1 MWWSQKEK
9 KKFGGQNWRVFFIIK
24 RLSDK
29 RNYVHWFPLHS
40 CSTAHNVRDFN
51 IFFCFIFD
59 DVEILFLSFLFCFC
73 FLKLEIF
80 VVGYSEK
87 KKKNPLTAN
96 MSEDNIVFLG
106 GMKPFLKYSSDC
118 IMFWVMQ
125 HRFVKKKKAP
135 WGKKYNIIND
145 FWWLWIQIDSSSPIR
160 TPDGRNDQI
169 KNLEKKKVKSCLL
182 VATRRSVRQ
191 ELRQQATFLFVQLF
205 HDKINPPLRGLYCSL
220 PPASSPQQDHQK
232 KKKHNPF

>member
-106 GMKPFLKYSSDC
+106 PFLKYSSDC

-125 HRFVKKKKAP
+125 HRFVKKKKKP
-135 WGKKYNIIND
+135 HEVKNII
-145 FWWLWIQIDSSSPIR
+145 
-160 TPDGRNDQI
+160 
-169 KNLEKKKVKSCLL
+169 
-182 VATRRSVRQ
+182 
-191 ELRQQATFLFVQLF
+191 
-205 HDKINPPLRGLYCSL
+205 
-220 PPASSPQQDHQK
+220 
-232 KKKHNPF
+232 